1 MGMENMCHFSWWL
14 PWKYPIVVAFW
25 LVSLQYC
32 ISQFPNQCFHFRYE
46 FSCSGKARKFLLIE
60 NVFCF
65 CALLYFKDDKNS
77 KKWKSCVVSRFSQQ
91 FCTPLDMWYCMAFI
105 FFIRIYFSSPFIFYN
120 FIEFSIDKQTTLTL
134 QMK

>member
-1 MGMENMCHFSWWL
+1 MENMCHFSWWL

-46 FSCSGKARKFLLIE
+46 FSCSGKPRKFLLIE
-60 NVFCF
+60 NVFVF
-65 CALLYFKDDKNS
+65 VPFFTLKMIRIV
-77 KKWKSCVVSRFSQQ
+77 KSGSPVWSQRFSQQ

-105 FFIRIYFSSPFIFYN
+105 FFFIRIYFSSPFIFYN